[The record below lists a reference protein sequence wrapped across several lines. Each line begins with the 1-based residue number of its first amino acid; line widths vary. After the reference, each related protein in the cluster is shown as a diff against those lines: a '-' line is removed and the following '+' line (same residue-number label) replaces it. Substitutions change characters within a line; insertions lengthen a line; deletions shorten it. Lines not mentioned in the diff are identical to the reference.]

1 MSGTQP
7 RQEAEDQAA
16 VTKVHRVTVNLTEK
30 SHEKL
35 EETVKLTARNKT
47 DTINRAIQVN
57 AWLEEAIQNGASVFV
72 KEAESGELQK
82 IVLL

>member
-1 MSGTQP
+1 MSQP
-7 RQEAEDQAA
+7 RRETEDQAA

>member
-1 MSGTQP
+1 MARTQS

-16 VTKVHRVTVNLTEK
+16 VTRVHRVTVNLTEK

-35 EETVKLTARNKT
+35 EETVKLTGRNKT

-57 AWLEEAIQNGASVFV
+57 AWLEESIQNGASVFV
-72 KEAESGELQK
+72 QEGEDGELQK